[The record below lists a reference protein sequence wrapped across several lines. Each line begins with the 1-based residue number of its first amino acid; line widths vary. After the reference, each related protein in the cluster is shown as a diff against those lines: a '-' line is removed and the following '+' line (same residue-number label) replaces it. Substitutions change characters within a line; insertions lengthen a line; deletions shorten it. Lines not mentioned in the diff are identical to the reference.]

1 VESAFAAQ
9 LVRADAGIHDAV
21 WRVDL

>member
-21 WRVDL
+21 RRVDL